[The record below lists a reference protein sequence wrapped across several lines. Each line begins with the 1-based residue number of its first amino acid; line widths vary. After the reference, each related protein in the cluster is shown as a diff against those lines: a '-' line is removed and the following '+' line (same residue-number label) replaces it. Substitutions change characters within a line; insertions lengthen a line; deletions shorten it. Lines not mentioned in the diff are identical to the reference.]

1 MPQLDSGSNVRAGGT
16 AAQRVSPPPT
26 PVPTQVAMPA
36 AESLATPLA
45 AQSRR
50 AISAPQLAALQG
62 AAGNRAVQRLMTGP
76 RHAQR
81 PHPAH
86 AGAPRPHTGSLTH
99 EHSAP
104 SMRDGAAAP
113 QTDLTDGASVQDA
126 AEMETSSSDLQRQTP
141 RIGEPPAPI
150 RGMRVVQRAPAK
162 SDQTANIATLTTLR
176 ANADRRFQLAT
187 DYAKGTMAV
196 GDTVKT
202 KLTVLSNTY
211 TTGYNVFRDTLNKA
225 QQQAQ
230 NQQTWTDIAVG
241 VVCGAAAGLLAAF
254 VLPST
259 AAGWFSLTMAE
270 AGTAALSSAGQG
282 VLSGGV
288 AALASNMTSVEG
300 KNISSEGLQPAFQE
314 LAMWKKVAEIYRSGL
329 EVTPMVQALHQ
340 VSGSL
345 ADRIGDLRV
354 YQAGGKTDLTE
365 DKIKTL
371 MSGLTAPDAQLN
383 EMQTQLYAKLVE
395 LQNLLQAANNIN
407 TDKTATSMERDI
419 WKMWMSTLPMNSKI
433 LDIDAIEDHIGPKG
447 LKIIDFG
454 LYTTVADQNDAID
467 KARTETNLMKAE
479 ATQSLVPENPAG
491 NLRVRTL
498 N

>member
-1 MPQLDSGSNVRAGGT
+1 MG
-16 AAQRVSPPPT
+16 
-26 PVPTQVAMPA
+26 
-36 AESLATPLA
+36 
-45 AQSRR
+45 
-50 AISAPQLAALQG
+50 
-62 AAGNRAVQRLMTGP
+62 
-76 RHAQR
+76 
-81 PHPAH
+81 
-86 AGAPRPHTGSLTH
+86 
-99 EHSAP
+99 
-104 SMRDGAAAP
+104 
-113 QTDLTDGASVQDA
+113 
-126 AEMETSSSDLQRQTP
+126 
-141 RIGEPPAPI
+141 
-150 RGMRVVQRAPAK
+150 
-162 SDQTANIATLTTLR
+162 
-176 ANADRRFQLAT
+176 
-187 DYAKGTMAV
+187 
-196 GDTVKT
+196 
-202 KLTVLSNTY
+202 
-211 TTGYNVFRDTLNKA
+211 
-225 QQQAQ
+225 
-230 NQQTWTDIAVG
+230 
-241 VVCGAAAGLLAAF
+241 
-254 VLPST
+254 
-259 AAGWFSLTMAE
+259 E

-371 MSGLTAPDAQLN
+371 MSGLTAPDVQLN

-447 LKIIDFG
+447 LKIVDFG